1 MRDPAVAADGH
12 STVQMLGSCG
22 EATVDETACL
32 ASLPAELLGAVLPA
46 AGLVSLASS
55 CSAMRDS
62 MAPFLNGW
70 LERGLDALFRKAC
83 GHETA
88 GANLYGARE
97 RWSAFVAARRSLALA
112 KCSLRLEE
120 IRLLLHAHRLAPA
133 AGLRHLSLRNNGLGD
148 DATAQLARAIG
159 SGALRWTETLFL
171 CGNHITDLGL
181 RSLVEAVQEGGG
193 GAAAHGGAAA
203 PAPTA
208 LCKLHCDNNRLGD
221 GALFHLGACLS
232 RAPIGRLRLLS
243 LRTNGIG
250 DVGFGGLVHRLL
262 GALPVLLPRL
272 PELRLGANRISDAGL
287 ESLVEALQE
296 GVRAHPAL
304 KRTLQNKI
312 GALDLSENPM
322 GDGALMA
329 RFESLTMRNIGRFL

>member
-62 MAPFLNGW
+62 MAPFVNGW

-203 PAPTA
+203 PAPSSTSAPASPARRLAGCVSSRSARTASATLASEGSSTGCSA
-208 LCKLHCDNNRLGD
+208 LCPCCCLDCQSSGSARTASATRGLRVWSRPCRR
-221 GALFHLGACLS
+221 AC
-232 RAPIGRLRLLS
+232 
-243 LRTNGIG
+243 
-250 DVGFGGLVHRLL
+250 
-262 GALPVLLPRL
+262 
-272 PELRLGANRISDAGL
+272 
-287 ESLVEALQE
+287 
-296 GVRAHPAL
+296 AHT
-304 KRTLQNKI
+304 R
-312 GALDLSENPM
+312 
-322 GDGALMA
+322 
-329 RFESLTMRNIGRFL
+329 R